1 MAVEDGDG
9 VGVEKA
15 YGEGVDIVTVAVGA
29 PGSDREVEPGTAPV
43 NSKAAAIPAR
53 KLRAGISIHA
63 LPTLGPPIRSFLP
76 GW

>member
-15 YGEGVDIVTVAVGA
+15 YGDGVDAATVAVGA
-29 PGSDREVEPGTAPV
+29 PGSDREVEPGTTPV
-43 NSKAAAIPAR
+43 NSKAAATPAT
-53 KLRAGISIHA
+53 KLRAGIRIHA
-63 LPTLGPPIRSFLP
+63 LPTVKPSIRSLLR